1 MKIRQVLLARRP
13 RGEFREEDF
22 RIVDAPFPHQTMAR
36 PWYATAF
43 FRSIHTCA

>member
-1 MKIRQVLLARRP
+1 
-13 RGEFREEDF
+13 
-22 RIVDAPFPHQTMAR
+22 VDAPFPHQTMAR